1 MKKSDE
7 LKQLR
12 HAEIE
17 SVNAIIET
25 AEGESRDFNDK
36 ENSQIEK
43 HRKEIARLDDEIKRA
58 EQIEELKRRS
68 AEAKGKKQEKR
79 NADTPEGQ
87 IENYSLVKAVR
98 EMTTGGLSGLEKEMH
113 EETLNRS
120 RAAGVAMSGLG
131 VPTEA
136 FAKRAI
142 NSTTTGT
149 DALHEPFGG
158 FIEALRPRTRVLQLG
173 ATFMPGLSGDVR
185 MAKQTTAG
193 GLTWEGE
200 NDDAADS
207 GAVLGGF
214 TLSPHRGAAYTEV
227 SKQFLNQTAF
237 SAEQVLRDDLL
248 QAVAIGIDAA
258 AINGSGSSGQ
268 PEGILNF
275 TDLNTVAIGTNGGA
289 PTWAKVVELESAVDD
304 QNAPDGMQAY
314 LTTPIMRGKLK
325 TTSKDAGS
333 GLFIWGGNEVNGYT
347 AAASTNVPSTLVKG
361 TSSDCHA
368 IIYSSNWSQ
377 LMIGQWGGIDL
388 VVDPYTQA
396 KKAMVV
402 MTVNVFVDVKARN
415 EEAFAAIKDARNV

>member
-1 MKKSDE
+1 
-7 LKQLR
+7 
-12 HAEIE
+12 
-17 SVNAIIET
+17 
-25 AEGESRDFNDK
+25 
-36 ENSQIEK
+36 
-43 HRKEIARLDDEIKRA
+43 
-58 EQIEELKRRS
+58 
-68 AEAKGKKQEKR
+68 
-79 NADTPEGQ
+79 
-87 IENYSLVKAVR
+87 
-98 EMTTGGLSGLEKEMH
+98 MTTGGLSGLEKEMH